1 VAHTVQCLKAGR
13 HVFIEKPVSLT
24 LKGFDEIIAAERDS
38 GKTVFVGYM
47 RRYAEAFLRVK
58 SMVQKVPK
66 DGIAFGVWLNHYRS
80 SLLADV

>member
-1 VAHTVQCLKAGR
+1 LKAGR

-24 LKGFDEIIAAERDS
+24 LQGFDEIIAAEQQS

-66 DGIAFGVWLNHYRS
+66 DGIAFGQ
-80 SLLADV
+80 